1 MTEHLKNLSLF
12 EGAAEVVQQLSQAGV
27 TLALVTS
34 NSEKNARQ
42 LLGPSVSACF
52 RHFVCGT
59 SMFGKASRVRK
70 VLARSNT
77 PATKALLVG
86 DEIRDCEAART
97 VGVAFGAVAWG
108 YNSPEALRA
117 LEPTEFFETMSD
129 ILMLFES
136 RGGQ

>member
-1 MTEHLKNLSLF
+1 
-12 EGAAEVVQQLSQAGV
+12 
-27 TLALVTS
+27 
-34 NSEKNARQ
+34 
-42 LLGPSVSACF
+42 
-52 RHFVCGT
+52 
-59 SMFGKASRVRK
+59 VRK